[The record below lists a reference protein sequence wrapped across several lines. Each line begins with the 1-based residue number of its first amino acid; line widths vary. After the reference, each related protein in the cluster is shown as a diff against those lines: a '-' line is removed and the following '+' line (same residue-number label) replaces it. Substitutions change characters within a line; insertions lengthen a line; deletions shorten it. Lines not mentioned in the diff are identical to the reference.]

1 MTNDNQSIL
10 QRLKAKL
17 VRAESGAGRGH
28 GYGSTNQA
36 FSSDDVLSRGYNK
49 QHSLIEVFD
58 ESPADL
64 PVPAAEGAAIVAEE
78 DRGEERESWDSKI
91 TFLLATIG

>member
-1 MTNDNQSIL
+1 MNNDNQFNL

-17 VRAESGAGRGH
+17 VRAETTAGRGPS
-28 GYGSTNQA
+28 YGSTNQA
-36 FSSDDVLSRGYNK
+36 FSSDDVLSRNYNK
-49 QHSLIEVFD
+49 QQSLIEVFD

-64 PVPAAEGAAIVAEE
+64 PVPVAEGAAIVAEE